1 MPFCIACGKEIGA
14 DQKFCEYCGV
24 AQNQPA
30 APLSPLS
37 QSPPPPPP
45 PAVTPPLVNSPH
57 IAAKRKL
64 PVKMNTT
71 LIFGVVV
78 VIAFIAGLSF
88 IGFPL
93 MKGTSSPGAAP
104 GVTPPPEI
112 TTTVPTTIVPTTIP
126 QTPALKRAD
135 QYEETYAEIYTSNR
149 SYKFGEKEIFSHELT
164 RPPLYIRFTITPGMV
179 TREKLDDTGLNVTA
193 VYVNPNAWFEVKVFD
208 SATGTVVDRQGFNK
222 DYSQITKQEFMIR
235 TRGNYRIEMSGN
247 DVSVFVQILTG
258 D

>member
-14 DQKFCEYCGV
+14 DQKFCEYCGA
-24 AQNQPA
+24 AQGQPA
-30 APLSPLS
+30 ALLSPQS

-45 PAVTPPLVNSPH
+45 PAVTPPPVNPPQV
-57 IAAKRKL
+57 AAKKKL
-64 PVKMNTT
+64 PVKMHTAV
-71 LIFGVVV
+71 IFGVAVV
-78 VIAFIAGLSF
+78 VAFIAGLYF
-88 IGFPL
+88 IGLPF
-93 MKGTSSPGAAP
+93 MKGASSSGAAAE
-104 GVTPPPEI
+104 VTISPNI
-112 TTTVPTTIVPTTIP
+112 TTAIPTTIVPTPIP

-135 QYEETYAEIYTSNR
+135 QYEETYEEIYTSNR
-149 SYKFGEKEIFSHELT
+149 SYKFGEKEIFPHNLT
-164 RPPLYIRFTITPGMV
+164 RPPLYIRFNIIPGMV
-179 TREKLDDTGLNVTA
+179 TREKLDPTGVNVTA

-222 DYSQITKQEFMIR
+222 DYSQITQQGFMVR